1 MTLLAT
7 TAIAQFAPRQ
17 VLVADRDNGSTHGLP
32 LAQKPRRRRIT
43 ILAVAALDA
52 PYAACESHER
62 CAHLADRGKS
72 RTITS
77 IKTGYCQPGWRSGRG
92 SRRALRSLGRGAASA
107 APAQLKVRL
116 AAAAATDPA
125 SPAVP
130 LAPARAAWQPQRPHP
145 APSRALGRLASPHL
159 RRAARVLR
167 WDSKREVDS
176 ATRMVS
182 ARRPATALAVGPDA
196 RAPAHTRAP
205 ARYAHVLGCLL
216 HGAQESMPTA
226 TSRCAT

>member
-77 IKTGYCQPGWRSGRG
+77 IKTGYCQPGWRSVRSWLAPRPPLSWPRCGFRRTRAAQG
-92 SRRALRSLGRGAASA
+92 APRRRRRHRSRIACRASRARSSRMAAA
-107 APAQLKVRL
+107 APASCPISRARAARL
-116 AAAAATDPA
+116 AALTP
-125 SPAVP
+125 
-130 LAPARAAWQPQRPHP
+130 
-145 APSRALGRLASPHL
+145 
-159 RRAARVLR
+159 
-167 WDSKREVDS
+167 
-176 ATRMVS
+176 
-182 ARRPATALAVGPDA
+182 RRPRAQVGQQA
-196 RAPAHTRAP
+196 RGR
-205 ARYAHVLGCLL
+205 
-216 HGAQESMPTA
+216 
-226 TSRCAT
+226 

>member
-107 APAQLKVRL
+107 ANPHRL
-116 AAAAATDPA
+116 PCL
-125 SPAVP
+125 SRP
-130 LAPARAAWQPQRPHP
+130 LEPHGSRNARILPHF
-145 APSRALGRLASPHL
+145 ARSGRIFSPHL

-176 ATRMVS
+176 ATRMVK
-182 ARRPATALAVGPDA
+182 
-196 RAPAHTRAP
+196 
-205 ARYAHVLGCLL
+205 
-216 HGAQESMPTA
+216 
-226 TSRCAT
+226 